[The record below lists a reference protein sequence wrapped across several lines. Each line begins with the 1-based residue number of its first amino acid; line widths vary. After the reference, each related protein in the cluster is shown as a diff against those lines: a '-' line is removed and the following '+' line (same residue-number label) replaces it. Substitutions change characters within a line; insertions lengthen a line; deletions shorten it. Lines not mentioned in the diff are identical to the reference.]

1 MGGPGRKG
9 VGPAGSSHDGFHASD
24 PEVFV
29 KRRFLFAVTTV
40 MASSLAV
47 GVGIAVA
54 VAPAAKKLTCHI
66 SLATTPPPGSATVS
80 QPASRGSQFGP
91 LHCGRATGGGVMADA
106 FTVPD
111 TGNTVG
117 TYTQYFKA
125 GSISGSF
132 NLAPVESG
140 PISVTNFESQDWLGT
155 LKITHGTGVYSGIKG
170 MKGGVLKC
178 SSPDSVHLRCTEKIR
193 VSAL

>member
-1 MGGPGRKG
+1 MRRRYL
-9 VGPAGSSHDGFHASD
+9 
-24 PEVFV
+24 FV
-29 KRRFLFAVTTV
+29 VTAV

-54 VAPAAKKLTCHI
+54 AAPTAKRLTCHI
-66 SLATTPPPGSATVS
+66 SLGTVPPPGSATVNQPSS
-80 QPASRGSQFGP
+80 QGSQYGP
-91 LHCGRATGGGVMADA
+91 LHCGQATGGGVMSDA

-132 NLAPVESG
+132 NLTPSEAG
-140 PISVTNFESQDWLGT
+140 PISVMSFESQDWTGT
-155 LKITHGTGVYSGIKG
+155 VKITHGTGVYSGIKSTRR
-170 MKGGVLKC
+170 GVMKC
-178 SSPDSVHLRCTEKIR
+178 SSPDSVHLTCTEKIS
-193 VSAL
+193 VAGL